1 MEPKAWYGDGDWLAA
16 IRERARGAAST
27 CGGKVMT
34 KHTIL
39 PVLASLLLMGLL
51 TTGCASDAD
60 RLVAFLQERRTP
72 VSGVPYRVLPPD
84 VILVRSTYVPEI
96 DGIQEQIRPDGKI
109 NLPLV
114 GEIDVVGT
122 KEIGLTPKEIEAQ
135 ITLAAREFY
144 ERVDATVHVVG
155 YNSQRIYVFGQVS
168 RPGPQ
173 SWTGTNTLLEA
184 LASCQPTQ
192 LAWPERILLVRGQ
205 MPRRGGYVLKTKDL
219 DDLAAKGQ
227 AGAGAPEPAGVVLA
241 KPNQTDPQAPEGQEP
256 LPRPGSRQAHVMR
269 INMMAMVKKGDMS
282 RNVYL
287 QPDDVIYVPAN
298 PLAAVGL
305 AIQQILMPIRPA
317 AEMVSV
323 PASAA
328 TSAARV
334 GSGQG
339 Y

>member
-1 MEPKAWYGDGDWLAA
+1 
-16 IRERARGAAST
+16 
-27 CGGKVMT
+27 MT
-34 KHTIL
+34 KRICL
-39 PVLASLLLMGLL
+39 PTLVSALLLSLLA
-51 TTGCASDAD
+51 TGCTSDAD
-60 RLVAFLQERRTP
+60 RLAAFLQERRTP

-84 VILVRSTYVPEI
+84 VILVRSSYVPEI

-155 YNSQRIYVFGQVS
+155 YNSQRVYVFGQVS

-173 SWTGTNTLLEA
+173 SWTGTNTLLEV
-184 LASCQPTQ
+184 LANCQPTQ

-205 MPRRGGYVLKTKDL
+205 MPRRGGYLLKTKDL

-227 AGAGAPEPAGVVLA
+227 TGAGAPEPAGVVLA
-241 KPNQTDPQAPEGQEP
+241 KPDQVDPEGQEP
-256 LPRPGSRQAHVMR
+256 LPRPGAREAHVMR
-269 INMMAMVKKGDMS
+269 VNMMAIVRKGDMS
-282 RNVYL
+282 KNVYL

-298 PLAAVGL
+298 PLAAIGL

-317 AEMVSV
+317 AEMISV

-334 GSGQG
+334 GGGQG

>member
-1 MEPKAWYGDGDWLAA
+1 MRTTAAPIRFLAHGEWD
-16 IRERARGAAST
+16 RPEDKP
-27 CGGKVMT
+27 GGNLMT
-34 KHTIL
+34 KRICL
-39 PVLASLLLMGLL
+39 PTLVSALLLSLLA
-51 TTGCASDAD
+51 TGCTSDAD
-60 RLVAFLQERRTP
+60 RLAAFLQERRTP

-84 VILVRSTYVPEI
+84 VILVRSSYVPEI

-155 YNSQRIYVFGQVS
+155 YNSQRVYVFGQVS

-173 SWTGTNTLLEA
+173 SWTGTNTLLEV
-184 LASCQPTQ
+184 LANCQPTQ

-205 MPRRGGYVLKTKDL
+205 MPRRGGYLLKTKDL

-227 AGAGAPEPAGVVLA
+227 TGAGAPEPAGVVLA
-241 KPNQTDPQAPEGQEP
+241 KPDQVDPEGQEP
-256 LPRPGSRQAHVMR
+256 LPRPGAREAHVMR
-269 INMMAMVKKGDMS
+269 VNMMAIVRKGDMS
-282 RNVYL
+282 KNVYL

-298 PLAAVGL
+298 PLAAIGL

-317 AEMVSV
+317 AEMISV

-334 GSGQG
+334 GGGQG

>member
-1 MEPKAWYGDGDWLAA
+1 MRTTAAPIRFLAHGEWD
-16 IRERARGAAST
+16 RPEDKP
-27 CGGKVMT
+27 GGNLMT
-34 KHTIL
+34 KRICL
-39 PVLASLLLMGLL
+39 PTLVSALLLSLLA
-51 TTGCASDAD
+51 TGCTSDAD
-60 RLVAFLQERRTP
+60 RLAAFLQERRTP

-84 VILVRSTYVPEI
+84 VILVRSSYVPEI

-155 YNSQRIYVFGQVS
+155 YNSQRVYVFGQVS

-173 SWTGTNTLLEA
+173 SWTGTNTLLEV
-184 LASCQPTQ
+184 LANCQPTQ

-205 MPRRGGYVLKTKDL
+205 MPRRGGYLLKTKDL

-227 AGAGAPEPAGVVLA
+227 TGAGAPEPAGVVLA
-241 KPNQTDPQAPEGQEP
+241 KPDQMAPEGQEP
-256 LPRPGSRQAHVMR
+256 LPRPGAREAHVMR
-269 INMMAMVKKGDMS
+269 VNMMAIVKKGDMS
-282 RNVYL
+282 KNVYL

-298 PLAAVGL
+298 PLAAIGL

-317 AEMVSV
+317 AEMISV

-334 GSGQG
+334 GGGQG